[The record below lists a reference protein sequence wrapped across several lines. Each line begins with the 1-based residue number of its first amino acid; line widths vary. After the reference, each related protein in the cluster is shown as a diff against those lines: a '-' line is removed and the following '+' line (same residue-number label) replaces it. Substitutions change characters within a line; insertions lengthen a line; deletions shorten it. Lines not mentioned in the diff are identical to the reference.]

1 MRASSVWPSLC
12 RHPHQ
17 HAPAKRGWTQEADH
31 YGQIKKLQPSRA
43 CCPQAGRHHPHEGR
57 ANLIQE
63 TIRKPTKE
71 EEALEKKMAEEE
83 KEYKL
88 ALAKAK
94 KEQMLRLEEEKKKN
108 LPPSDI
114 EPEKQNYKNSIQGRA
129 IEAAH

>member
-1 MRASSVWPSLC
+1 M
-12 RHPHQ
+12 
-17 HAPAKRGWTQEADH
+17 
-31 YGQIKKLQPSRA
+31 
-43 CCPQAGRHHPHEGR
+43 
-57 ANLIQE
+57 QE

-108 LPPSDI
+108 LPPSEI
-114 EPEKQNYKNSIQGRA
+114 EQEKQQYKNSIQNRA
-129 IEAAH
+129 VEAAHEELDDVKQMNKMVAYAKAATIREKQLEEKNKDWELYKVQEKKKDKLMEI